1 MIDVQALDFGTA
13 VSKCKALCQSSPV
26 NNLRISVTCEIPCWT
41 DGFIEQ
47 YINDATRWQQAT
59 RPPELHFNH
68 GEYIN
73 KHGDAIQSAIEELK
87 KKSTSNRAVAT
98 LVDNQNIVTSG
109 DGRLPS
115 LLVIQIGLDADD
127 STTLLITA
135 YFRALEV
142 SSFLPVNFA
151 ELQLISNRV
160 VKELPGIERSVFT
173 IFAFRAHLDRGNRV
187 LHRSQLDISHTDGT
201 LSRLVL
207 DSKFAEIA
215 GLLEDKSQT
224 ETIIDTQG
232 IDFLI
237 FEMSQRH
244 PELAKACES
253 LRIAAEDLRSLQQIR
268 SNGSHSRMISTTQR
282 KLKKHLMESA
292 QEFRKQDRRIK

>member
-1 MIDVQALDFGTA
+1 M
-13 VSKCKALCQSSPV
+13 
-26 NNLRISVTCEIPCWT
+26 TCEIPCST
-41 DGFIEQ
+41 DGFIDQ
-47 YINDATRWQQAT
+47 YINDARRWQQAT

-73 KHGDAIQSAIEELK
+73 RHGDAIQSAIEELK
-87 KKSTSNRAVAT
+87 KKSTSNRAVVT

-115 LLVIQIGLDADD
+115 LLVIQIGLDAAD

-160 VKELPGIERSVFT
+160 VKELPVIERCIFT
-173 IFAFRAHLDRGNRV
+173 VFAFRAHFDRGNRL

-201 LSRLVL
+201 LSQLVL
-207 DSKFAEIA
+207 DSKFTEIA
-215 GLLEDKSQT
+215 VLLEDKSQT
-224 ETIIDTQG
+224 ETIIDIKG

-237 FEMSQRH
+237 TEMSQRH
-244 PELAKACES
+244 SELTEVCDI
-253 LRIAAEDLRSLQQIR
+253 LRIAAADLRKIQQIR
-268 SNGSHSRMISTTQR
+268 SNGSHSRIISTTQR
-282 KLKKHLMESA
+282 ELKTNLMKSA
-292 QEFRKQDRRIK
+292 QEFRKLDRRIK